1 MKTKNIHTH
10 AQTSTQKHTANTDVN
25 PIPALHSLKT
35 TLSNADTHTHYLQH
49 ARGQSGSDGS
59 VLMTRNKFGFHDPQT
74 CCHTSALLACEPL
87 VATPPYPYAYAY
99 LIIYMRLST

>member
-35 TLSNADTHTHYLQH
+35 SLSNADTHTQYLQH
-49 ARGQSGSDGS
+49 ARGQSS
-59 VLMTRNKFGFHDPQT
+59 
-74 CCHTSALLACEPL
+74 
-87 VATPPYPYAYAY
+87 
-99 LIIYMRLST
+99 